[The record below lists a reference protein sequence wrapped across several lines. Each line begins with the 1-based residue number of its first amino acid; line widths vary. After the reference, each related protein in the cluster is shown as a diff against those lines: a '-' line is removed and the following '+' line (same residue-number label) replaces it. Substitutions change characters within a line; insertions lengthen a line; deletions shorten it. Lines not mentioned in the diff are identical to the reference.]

1 MSELLSFYDSIPIS
15 LLTPVFFGLLF
26 IFILLGVP
34 LTFVLGGLS
43 VIFIYLEFLADPKSD
58 GLYLLASKAWDLMET
73 SSLIAIPL
81 YVFMAMVLE
90 RSGVAHDLYRM
101 MHLWWGG
108 LRGGLAIGTV
118 LICTIFAAMSGISG
132 AAVVTMGTIA
142 LPQML
147 SRGYDARLAL
157 GAINS
162 GGGWGIL
169 IPPSILMVLYALITE
184 VSIGKL
190 FAAGVGPGL
199 LLFTLVSLYIGVRC
213 YFQPHLGEALPP
225 EERGTWSEKFVALR
239 SVLLPIMIIV
249 MVLGAIFSGIATVT
263 EAAAVGVLGA
273 IIASAVNRR
282 LNFELIRVA
291 ALRTFRL
298 TTLITWI
305 VLAAHAYSTAYTA
318 MGAESFITGLVTEIP
333 GGKWGALL
341 FMMVVLFFLGM
352 VLDQVG
358 IMLITLPVFLPLV
371 DAHGF
376 DQIWFG
382 ILFVVMMEISY
393 MTPPFGFNLFYLRSV
408 TQSDPSMSHLTMKDI
423 YWSVGPYTV
432 VELLGL
438 FLIVLF
444 PAIALWLPNI
454 IFPAQ

>member
-1 MSELLSFYDSIPIS
+1 MYDALSIEI
-15 LLTPVFFGLLF
+15 LTVLFFGLLF
-26 IFILLGVP
+26 LFIMLGVP

-43 VIFIYLEFLADPKSD
+43 VVFLYFEQGPIAFYLI
-58 GLYLLASKAWDLMET
+58 ASKMWDLMET

-81 YVFMAMVLE
+81 YVFMAMLLE

-118 LICTIFAAMSGISG
+118 GICTIFAAMSGISG

-147 SRGYDARLAL
+147 SRGYDKRLAL
-157 GAINS
+157 GAINA

-199 LLFTLVSLYIGVRC
+199 LLFVLVSLYIGIRC
-213 YFQPHLGEALPP
+213 WFQPHLGPSLPA
-225 EERGTWSEKFVALR
+225 EERGTWEEKIRALS
-239 SVLLPIMIIV
+239 SVLLPIFIIFI
-249 MVLGAIFSGIATVT
+249 VLGAIFSGVATVT
-263 EAAAVGVLGA
+263 EAAAVGVFGA
-273 IIASAVNRR
+273 LVASAVNRR
-282 LNFELIRVA
+282 LSWSVLTQSSR
-291 ALRTFRL
+291 RTFIL
-298 TTLITWI
+298 TTVITWI
-305 VLAAHAYSTAYTA
+305 VFAAHAYSTAYTA
-318 MGAESFITGLVTEIP
+318 MGAESFITGLTQQIP
-333 GGKWGALL
+333 GGKWGALG
-341 FMMVVLFFLGM
+341 FMMFVLFILGM
-352 VLDQVG
+352 VLDPVG

-371 DAHGF
+371 QAHGF
-376 DQIWFG
+376 DPIWFG

-408 TQSDPSMSHLTMKDI
+408 APPGVTMKDI

-432 VELLGL
+432 VELTGL
-438 FLIVLF
+438 FIIVLF
-444 PAIALWLPNI
+444 PAIALWLPDL
-454 IFPAQ
+454 IFAR

>member
-1 MSELLSFYDSIPIS
+1 MWEIFTSIEFQTLL
-15 LLTPVFFGLLF
+15 FFGLLF
-26 IFILLGVP
+26 FFIMLGVP

-43 VIFIYLEFLADPKSD
+43 IIFLYFHKGPIFFYLI
-58 GLYLLASKAWDLMET
+58 ASKMWDLMET
-73 SSLIAIPL
+73 SALIAIPL

-101 MHLWWGG
+101 MHLWWGS

-147 SRGYDARLAL
+147 GRGYDARLAL

-169 IPPSILMVLYALITE
+169 IPPSILMVIYALITE
-184 VSIGKL
+184 VSVGKL
-190 FAAGVGPGL
+190 FAAGVFPGL
-199 LLFTLVSLYIGVRC
+199 LLFVLVSLYIGIRC
-213 YFQPHLGEALPP
+213 WIQPELGPALPR
-225 EERGTWSEKFVALR
+225 EERGDWNEKIAALKAV
-239 SVLLPIMIIV
+239 VLPVLIIV
-249 MVLGAIFSGIATVT
+249 LVLGAIFGGLATVT
-263 EAAAVGVLGA
+263 EAAAFGVLGA
-273 IIASAVNRR
+273 LIASAVNRKLTVSLVR
-282 LNFELIRVA
+282 IA
-291 ALRTFRL
+291 AIRTFRL

-305 VLAAHAYSTAYTA
+305 VFAAHAYSTAYTA
-318 MGAESFITGLVTEIP
+318 MGAEGFITGLTEQIP
-333 GGKWGALL
+333 GGKWGALA

-352 VLDQVG
+352 VLDPVG
-358 IMLITLPVFLPLV
+358 IMLICLPVFLPLV
-371 DAHGF
+371 KAHGF
-376 DQIWFG
+376 DPIWFG

-408 TQSDPSMSHLTMKDI
+408 TQSDPSMQHLTMKDI
-423 YWSVGPYTV
+423 YWSVAPYTL

-444 PAIALWLPNI
+444 PAIALWLPDLL
-454 IFPAQ
+454 FSSGE